1 VVLDEGLSAG
11 LAPLEELPSV
21 TVKRDEF
28 AALDPRQ
35 KRERTFEAIRDLFVK
50 ISRERPL
57 IIAVE
62 DLHWIDGTS
71 EDFLDYLI
79 ERGKIVVQKSK
90 KCLENT
96 NSCNLP
102 VVSRIIYR

>member
-35 KRERTFEAIRDLFVK
+35 KRERIFEAIRDLFVK

-79 ERGKIVVQKSK
+79 ERGK
-90 KCLENT
+90 L
-96 NSCNLP
+96 L
-102 VVSRIIYR
+102 SRSQRSALKTQILAIYRWFHV